1 MKKGEA
7 RFVRQYN
14 KAGYFA
20 LVRLEVERE
29 WNELEI
35 TTDCHGR
42 TSRSQGHIEEVPA
55 TGYDDWKQGAINGV
69 KFALEVINKRNA
81 KVVITHIEG
90 LTTDTNPTIVA
101 AAAARAIW
109 NAFEISIPEHTE
121 RNLENCVLE
130 SWSNDSSFVP
140 ADNFLIS
147 K

>member
-20 LVRLEVERE
+20 LVKLEVERE
-29 WNELEI
+29 WNNLEI
-35 TTDCHGR
+35 TTDCHGS
-42 TSRSQGHIEEVPA
+42 TSTSQGHIEEVPA
-55 TGYDDWKQGAINGV
+55 NGYDDWKQGAVNGV
-69 KFALEVINKRNA
+69 KFALEAINKQNA

-109 NAFEISIPEHTE
+109 NAFEIRIPENTE
-121 RNLENCVLE
+121 KNLEDYVLQ
-130 SWSNDSSFVP
+130 SWSNNSSFVP
-140 ADNFLIS
+140 VDNFLI
-147 K
+147 